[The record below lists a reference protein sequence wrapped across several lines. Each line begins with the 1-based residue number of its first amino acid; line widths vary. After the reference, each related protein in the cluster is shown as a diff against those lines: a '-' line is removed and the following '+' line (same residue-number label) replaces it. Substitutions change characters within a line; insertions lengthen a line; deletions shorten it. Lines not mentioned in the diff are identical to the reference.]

1 MEMNWISWNSNFE
14 NEIPTTPAQSPGGG
28 LFQRKKRIGKQNEI
42 LRFASVFIRG
52 VFLFCFRFPR
62 SFDFH
67 DLSWST
73 HSVLVVF
80 RTFLSFNFSNAFL
93 KMTVKIV
100 EFSVGFRISSLLFFS
115 LAIQGRF
122 QFSFIDIS
130 ANDKG
135 PLFLIRIECWTQNDG
150 SRTGLTFPSF
160 VLVWFHIHDRF
171 YDVSGTSMNTSEYF
185 LGMSLRAFLV
195 FMNNV
200 SGFSSCLP
208 VWGRGK
214 KGEGKKRPRKIKETR
229 WIPARWE
236 VRLTSS
242 RFKSLSLNFSK
253 ISYHNLIW
261 FQRLIRL
268 YGCPS
273 GFFVV
278 VVVCCFL
285 NQARI
290 LAARHALWDT
300 ATGRFPAFRY
310 RRLGPARFGTLSC
323 HRRNPTPA
331 LYGRHPVT

>member
-1 MEMNWISWNSNFE
+1 MTRVRLFDSVQDEIDGNELNLVKLELRKWDPNNSSSKPRRRLISTEEENRETERNSPLCLS
-14 NEIPTTPAQSPGGG
+14 IYPWC
-28 LFQRKKRIGKQNEI
+28 
-42 LRFASVFIRG
+42 
-52 VFLFCFRFPR
+52 FLFCFRFPR

-214 KGEGKKRPRKIKETR
+214 KGEGKKNHEKLKRRAGFLHAGKFDSLR
-229 WIPARWE
+229 
-236 VRLTSS
+236 VDS
-242 RFKSLSLNFSK
+242 RASA
-253 ISYHNLIW
+253 LI
-261 FQRLIRL
+261 
-268 YGCPS
+268 
-273 GFFVV
+273 
-278 VVVCCFL
+278 
-285 NQARI
+285 
-290 LAARHALWDT
+290 
-300 ATGRFPAFRY
+300 FPKFH
-310 RRLGPARFGTLSC
+310 T
-323 HRRNPTPA
+323 T
-331 LYGRHPVT
+331 T